1 MRDFPPMPLP
11 SFENAQFS
19 MNRLI
24 REELGYDFTSEQ
36 QLFDNLYAG
45 LNENQLKA
53 YDLIME
59 SYTHNHGGL
68 FFVYGSG
75 GTGKTYLWRTLIA

>member
-1 MRDFPPMPLP
+1 MPLP

-24 REELGYDFTSEQ
+24 REELDHDFTSEQ

-45 LNENQLKA
+45 LNEDQLKA

-59 SYTHNHGGL
+59 SYTRNHGGL

-75 GTGKTYLWRTLIA
+75 GTGKTYLWRTLIAQVRS